1 LFAQS
6 IELISKE
13 YCMSAT
19 STSEKLLYLDTSLS
33 FVERAKDLVR
43 RLTLEE
49 KVGLMNHPAHAVSRL
64 NIPAYNYWSEALHG
78 VARNGR
84 ATVFPQA
91 IAMAATWD
99 KELIHRVAT
108 AISDEGR
115 AKYHAALHRNGYTAQ
130 YQGLTFWS
138 PNVNIFRDP
147 RWGRG
152 QETWGE
158 DPFLTGEMATEF
170 VKGLQGEHPRY
181 LKTAACAKHYAVHS
195 GPEKDRH
202 TFNAIVTKR
211 ELYDTYLPAFKKL
224 VTEARVESVMG
235 AYNRTLDE
243 VCCASEL
250 LIEDILRGEWDFQGH
265 FVSDCGALSDFHLN
279 HKVTKDAAESAA
291 LALRHG
297 CDLGCDHVFIEIPEA
312 IRRGL
317 ITEADVDR
325 SLERTL
331 TTRFKLG
338 MFDPAEDVPFTSI
351 SMEVVACE
359 GHRQLAYH
367 TATEAVVLLK
377 NKDNILPI
385 KPSTKKVFVT
395 GPTAASMEV
404 LLGNYYGFNNQMIT
418 LLEGITGRIP
428 EGMGME
434 YTSGAML
441 KHPREINNTWAPAM
455 AQSADFAIVCAGFS
469 SFLEGE
475 EGESLLSP
483 QKGDRDSISLPA
495 SQVSY
500 IKELAIHGVKIVLV
514 LTGGSPIALG
524 EVEEMVDAILFVWYP
539 GMEGGRAVA
548 DVLFGDVSP
557 AGKLPITFPR
567 SLDQLPA
574 FDDYSM
580 QGRTYRYMTEEPLY
594 PFGFGLSYSCF
605 EYSELHL
612 DKTNVASG
620 DSLNISLTLRNEG
633 AADAAEVAQFYLSDL
648 HASTIVP
655 LHHLIGFERIT
666 LNAGESRALKFTV
679 TPEMMSFYN
688 EEGKLTLEP
697 GKFRL
702 EVGGCSPGKRGQEL
716 GAPQPVTA
724 LFEIK

>member
-1 LFAQS
+1 MNQS
-6 IELISKE
+6 
-13 YCMSAT
+13 A
-19 STSEKLLYLDTSLS
+19 YLDNNLPIPERVQDLLS
-33 FVERAKDLVR
+33 
-43 RLTLEE
+43 RLTLDE
-49 KVGLMNHPAHAVSRL
+49 KVGMMNHPTQGVPRL
-64 NIPAYNYWSEALHG
+64 GIPGYNFWSEALHG

-91 IAMAATWD
+91 IGLAATWD
-99 KELIHRVAT
+99 KALIHQIAT
-108 AISDEGR
+108 AIGDEGR
-115 AKYHAALHRNGYTAQ
+115 AKYHEALRRNGYTDQ

-158 DPFLTGEMATEF
+158 DPFLTGELGSAF
-170 VKGLQGEHPRY
+170 VQGIQGDHPRY
-181 LKTAACAKHYAVHS
+181 LKAAACAKHYAVHS

-202 TFNAIVTKR
+202 IFNAIVTKR

-224 VTEARVESVMG
+224 VTEAKVESVMG

-243 VCCASEL
+243 VCCASQL
-250 LIEDILRGEWDFQGH
+250 LLEEILRGEWEFQGH
-265 FVSDCGALSDFHLN
+265 VVSDCGALSDFHLN
-279 HKVTKDAAESAA
+279 HKVTKDAVETVA
-291 LALRHG
+291 LALKGG
-297 CDLGCDHVFIEIPEA
+297 CDMGCDHVYSEIPAA
-312 IRRGL
+312 IARGL

-325 SLERTL
+325 ALKRTL
-331 TTRFKLG
+331 GTRFKLG
-338 MFDPAEDVPFTSI
+338 MFDPPEDVPFASI
-351 SMEVVACE
+351 SMDVVACE
-359 GHRQLAYH
+359 EHRQLAYRS
-367 TATEAVVLLK
+367 ATEAVVLLK
-377 NKDNILPI
+377 NRDNILPI
-385 KPSTKKVFVT
+385 KPTAKKIFVT
-395 GPTAASMEV
+395 GPTATSVEV

-441 KHPREINNTWAPAM
+441 KHPREIKNTWGPGM
-455 AQSADFAIVCAGFS
+455 AQSADLAIVCAGLS

-483 QKGDRDSISLPA
+483 MNGDRDDICLPE
-495 SQVSY
+495 SQVNY

-524 EVEEMVDAILFVWYP
+524 EVEDMVDAILFVWYP

-548 DVLFGDVSP
+548 DVLFGDISP
-557 AGKLPITFPR
+557 AGKLPVTFPR

-594 PFGFGLSYSCF
+594 PFGFGLSYTRF
-605 EYSELHL
+605 EYSDLQL
-612 DKTNVASG
+612 DQTDVALG
-620 DSLNISLTLRNEG
+620 DSLNASVMLHNCGDR
-633 AADAAEVAQFYLSDL
+633 DSAEVAQFYLSDL
-648 HASTIVP
+648 HASTTVP
-655 LHHLIGFERIT
+655 LHHLVGFERVN
-666 LNAGESRALKFTV
+666 LKAGESCSVKFTL

-688 EEGKLTLEP
+688 DDGKLTLEP
-697 GKFRL
+697 GEFRL

-716 GAPQPVTA
+716 GAPEPVTA
-724 LFEIK
+724 VFEVK

>member
-1 LFAQS
+1 
-6 IELISKE
+6 
-13 YCMSAT
+13 MSAT

-33 FVERAKDLVR
+33 FAERAKDLVA

-49 KVGLMNHPAHAVSRL
+49 KIGLMNHPAHGIPRL
-64 NIPAYNYWSEALHG
+64 NIPAYNYWNEALHG

-99 KELIHRVAT
+99 KDLIHQVAT

-115 AKYHAALHRNGYTAQ
+115 AKYHAALRRNGYTAQ

-158 DPFLTGEMATEF
+158 DPFLTGEMAAEF
-170 VKGLQGEHPRY
+170 VKGLQGDDPKY
-181 LKTAACAKHYAVHS
+181 LKAAACAKHYAVHS

-202 TFNAIVTKR
+202 FFNAVVTKR

-224 VTEARVESVMG
+224 VTEAKVESVMG
-235 AYNRTLDE
+235 AYNRTLGE
-243 VCCASEL
+243 PACASKL
-250 LIEDILRGEWDFQGH
+250 LIEDILRGEWGFDGH
-265 FVSDCGALSDFHLN
+265 FVSDCGALTDIHL
-279 HKVTKDAAESAA
+279 HHMVTKDAAETSA
-291 LALRHG
+291 LALKRG
-297 CDLGCDHVFIEIPEA
+297 CDLGCDHVFNEIPEA
-312 IRRGL
+312 IARGL

-331 TTRFKLG
+331 TTRFRLG
-338 MFDPAEDVPFTSI
+338 MFDAEEDVPYTSI
-351 SMEVVACE
+351 PMDVVGSAE
-359 GHRQLAYH
+359 HRQLAYR

-377 NKDNILPI
+377 NKDGILPI
-385 KPSTKKVFVT
+385 KPSTKKIFVT
-395 GPTAASMEV
+395 GPTAASLEV
-404 LLGNYYGFNNQMIT
+404 LLGNYYGFNDRMIT
-418 LLEGITGRIP
+418 LLEGIAGRVP

-441 KHPREINNTWAPAM
+441 KHPREIKNTWAPGM
-455 AQSADFAIVCAGFS
+455 AQSADIAIVCAGNS

-483 QKGDRDSISLPA
+483 QNGDRESISLPQ
-495 SQVSY
+495 SQIDY
-500 IKELAIHGVKIVLV
+500 IKELSIHGARIVLV

-524 EVEEMVDAILFVWYP
+524 EVEDMVDAILFAWYP

-557 AGKLPITFPR
+557 SGKLPLTFPK

-574 FDDYSM
+574 FNDYSM
-580 QGRTYRYMTEEPLY
+580 NGRTYRYMTEEPLY
-594 PFGFGLSYSCF
+594 PFGFGLSYSRF
-605 EYSELHL
+605 EYSELQLEKSTLAIGESLHL
-612 DKTNVASG
+612 
-620 DSLNISLTLRNEG
+620 SLTLTNCG
-633 AADAAEVAQFYLSDL
+633 GSDAAEVAQFYISDL

-655 LHHLIGFERIT
+655 LHHLIGFERVS
-666 LNAGESRALKFTV
+666 LKAGESKTIKFTV
-679 TPEMMSFYN
+679 IPEMMSFFN
-688 EEGKLTLEP
+688 ENGELTLEP
-697 GKFRL
+697 GEFRL
-702 EVGGCSPGKRGQEL
+702 EVGGCSPSQRGQSL
-716 GAPQPVTA
+716 GAPKPVSA
-724 LFEIK
+724 VFEIQ

>member
-1 LFAQS
+1 M
-6 IELISKE
+6 SK
-13 YCMSAT
+13 AV
-19 STSEKLLYLDTSLS
+19 TSENLLYLDTTLS
-33 FVERAKDLVR
+33 FAERAKDLVG

-49 KVGLMNHPAHAVSRL
+49 KVGLMNHPAHGIPRL

-84 ATVFPQA
+84 STVFPQA

-99 KELIHRVAT
+99 KELIRKVAT

-115 AKYHAALHRNGYTAQ
+115 AKYHAALRRNGYTDL

-158 DPFLTGEMATEF
+158 DPFFTGEMASAF
-170 VKGLQGEHPRY
+170 VKGLQGDHPKY
-181 LKTAACAKHYAVHS
+181 LKAAACAKHYAVHS

-224 VTEARVESVMG
+224 VMEAKVESVMG

-243 VCCASEL
+243 PCCASEL
-250 LIEDILRGEWDFQGH
+250 LIEDILRGEWNFQGH
-265 FVSDCGALSDFHLN
+265 FVSDCWALSDFHLN

-291 LALRHG
+291 LALQRG
-297 CDLGCDHVFIEIPEA
+297 CDLGCDHVFNEIPEA
-312 IRRGL
+312 IARGL

-325 SLERTL
+325 ALERTL
-331 TTRFKLG
+331 GTRFKLG
-338 MFDPAEDVPFTSI
+338 MFDSDEEVPFASI
-351 SMEVVACE
+351 PTDVVACDA
-359 GHRQLAYH
+359 HRQLAYRA
-367 TATEAVVLLK
+367 ATESVVLLK
-377 NKDNILPI
+377 NKNNILPI
-385 KPSTKKVFVT
+385 NPSTKKIYVT

-404 LLGNYYGFNNQMIT
+404 LLGNYYGFNEKMVT
-418 LLEGITGRIP
+418 LLEGLAGRIP

-434 YTSGAML
+434 YTSGALL
-441 KHPREINNTWAPAM
+441 KHPREIKKTWAPMM
-455 AQSADFAIVCAGFS
+455 AQSADFAIVCAGLS

-483 QKGDRDSISLPA
+483 QNGDREGISLPQ
-495 SQVSY
+495 SQIDY
-500 IKELAIHGVKIVLV
+500 IKELSIHGARIVLV

-524 EVEEMVDAILFVWYP
+524 EVEDMVDAILFVWYP

-557 AGKLPITFPR
+557 TGKLPITFPK

-580 QGRTYRYMTEEPLY
+580 NGRTYRYMTEEPLY
-594 PFGFGLSYSCF
+594 PFGFGLSYTQF
-605 EYSELHL
+605 EYSDLQL
-612 DKTNVASG
+612 NKTTLALG
-620 DSLNISLTLRNEG
+620 DSLNLNLTLTNCG
-633 AADAAEVAQFYLSDL
+633 DSDSAEVAQYYLSDL
-648 HASTIVP
+648 HASAMVP
-655 LHHLIGFERIT
+655 LHHLIGFERVT
-666 LNAGESRALKFTV
+666 LKAGESKMLRFTI
-679 TPEMMSFYN
+679 TPEMMSFFN
-688 EEGKLTLEP
+688 DDGMLTLEP
-697 GKFRL
+697 GEFRL
-702 EVGGCSPGKRGQEL
+702 EVGGCSPSKHGQDL
-716 GAPQPVTA
+716 GAPAPVSA
-724 LFEIK
+724 VFKIS

>member
-1 LFAQS
+1 
-6 IELISKE
+6 
-13 YCMSAT
+13 MRAT
-19 STSEKLLYLDTSLS
+19 STSEKLSYLDTSLS
-33 FVERAKDLVR
+33 FAERAKDLVR
-43 RLTLEE
+43 RLTLDE
-49 KVGLMNHPAHAVSRL
+49 KVSLMNHPARGVPRL

-78 VARNGR
+78 VGRNGR

-91 IAMAATWD
+91 IGMAATWD
-99 KELIHRVAT
+99 KELIYRVAS
-108 AISDEGR
+108 AIGDEGR
-115 AKYHAALHRNGYTAQ
+115 AKYHAALRRNGYTDQ
-130 YQGLTFWS
+130 YQGLNFWA

-158 DPFLTGEMATEF
+158 DPFLTGEMGSAF
-170 VKGLQGEHPRY
+170 VQGLQGDHPKY
-181 LKTAACAKHYAVHS
+181 LKAAACAKHYAVHS

-202 TFNAIVTKR
+202 IFNAIVTRR

-224 VTEARVESVMG
+224 VTEAKVESVMG

-243 VCCASEL
+243 VCCASKL
-250 LIEDILRGEWDFQGH
+250 LIEEVLYGEWDFEGH

-291 LALRHG
+291 LALRGG
-297 CDLGCDHVFIEIPEA
+297 CDLGCDHVFNEIPEA

-325 SLERTL
+325 ALQRTL
-331 TTRFKLG
+331 GTRFKLG
-338 MFDPAEDVPFTSI
+338 MFDPPEDVPFTAI
-351 SMEVVACE
+351 SMDVVACE
-359 GHRQLAYH
+359 EHRQLAYRAAVE
-367 TATEAVVLLK
+367 TVVLLK
-377 NKDNILPI
+377 NKNNILPI
-385 KPSTKKVFVT
+385 KPSTKKIFVT
-395 GPTAASMEV
+395 GPTATSMEV

-418 LLEGITGRIP
+418 LLEGITGRVP

-441 KHPREINNTWAPAM
+441 KHPREIKNTWAPGM
-455 AQSADFAIVCAGFS
+455 AQSADVAIVCAGFS

-483 QKGDRDSISLPA
+483 MNGDRDSISLPE
-495 SQVSY
+495 SQVNY

-548 DVLFGDVSP
+548 DILFGDVSP
-557 AGKLPITFPR
+557 AGKLPVTFPR
-567 SLDQLPA
+567 SLDHLPA
-574 FDDYSM
+574 FEDYSM
-580 QGRTYRYMTEEPLY
+580 AGRTYRYMAEEPLY

-605 EYSELHL
+605 EYSDLQL
-612 DKTNVASG
+612 DKTELAAG
-620 DSLNISLTLRNEG
+620 ESLNVSVTLHNSGGR
-633 AADAAEVAQFYLSDL
+633 DSVEVVQFYLSDL

-655 LHHLIGFERIT
+655 FYRLVGFERVLLGT
-666 LNAGESRALKFTV
+666 GESCNLRFTI

-688 EEGKLTLEP
+688 DDGKLTLEP
-697 GKFRL
+697 GEFRL
-702 EVGGCSPGKRGQEL
+702 EVGGCSPGKRGQDL
-716 GAPQPVTA
+716 GAPPPVTA
-724 LFEIK
+724 VFEVK